1 MEIRPIGRYTAEL
14 HAPPDKSITHRAVM
28 FNALAGGRAVVK
40 NALLGEDC
48 LHTAECMRR
57 LGAHVEIDGAD
68 IAIEGAALWSD
79 GRARGTVTLDA
90 GNSGTT
96 IRLLAGALA
105 GVAGTFSLD
114 GDASLRSRP
123 MRRVIEPLSRMG
135 ASVASAD
142 GRAPLVVRG
151 APLTGIEY
159 AMPVAS
165 AQVKSA
171 VLLAGMQAEGR
182 TTVTEPAPSR
192 DHTERMLKAMG
203 ADIRREG
210 AAVSV
215 TRSPIRP
222 IDITVCGDI
231 SGAAYPLVLA
241 ACIEGSCVTVRDV
254 GINPTR
260 SGLLDVLHACGAEIG
275 YDNLRDGAE
284 PSADVTLRYAAPK
297 PFVIDGDLVP
307 RLIDEIPALA
317 VLACFAEGE
326 SVVRNAAELKVKESD
341 RIRTV
346 TDMLR
351 ALGGDVTPTDDG
363 MIIRGKGYLPG
374 GGTVDAGL
382 DHRIAM
388 SAAVAMAASRR
399 GGTLVN
405 GEVCAV
411 SYPGF
416 FSEVLAL

>member
-210 AAVSV
+210 ASVSV

-222 IDITVCGDI
+222 LDVTVCGDI

-241 ACIEGSCVTVRDV
+241 ACIKGSCVTVRDV

-260 SGLLDVLHACGAEIG
+260 SGLLDVLAACGAEIG
-275 YDNLRDGAE
+275 YDNRRDGAE
-284 PSADVTLRYAAPK
+284 PSADITLRYAAPK

-307 RLIDEIPALA
+307 RLIDEIPVLA

-346 TDMLR
+346 TAMLR

-416 FSEVLAL
+416 FSEVLSL

>member
-1 MEIRPIGRYTAEL
+1 M
-14 HAPPDKSITHRAVM
+14 
-28 FNALAGGRAVVK
+28 K

-159 AMPVAS
+159 VMPVAS

-182 TTVTEPAPSR
+182 TTVT
-192 DHTERMLKAMG
+192 D
-203 ADIRREG
+203 RRRR
-210 AAVSV
+210 A
-215 TRSPIRP
+215 TI
-222 IDITVCGDI
+222 
-231 SGAAYPLVLA
+231 
-241 ACIEGSCVTVRDV
+241 
-254 GINPTR
+254 
-260 SGLLDVLHACGAEIG
+260 
-275 YDNLRDGAE
+275 
-284 PSADVTLRYAAPK
+284 PSA
-297 PFVIDGDLVP
+297 
-307 RLIDEIPALA
+307 
-317 VLACFAEGE
+317 C
-326 SVVRNAAELKVKESD
+326 
-341 RIRTV
+341 
-346 TDMLR
+346 
-351 ALGGDVTPTDDG
+351 
-363 MIIRGKGYLPG
+363 
-374 GGTVDAGL
+374 
-382 DHRIAM
+382 
-388 SAAVAMAASRR
+388 
-399 GGTLVN
+399 
-405 GEVCAV
+405 
-411 SYPGF
+411 
-416 FSEVLAL
+416 

>member
-79 GRARGTVTLDA
+79 GRARGTVALDA

-215 TRSPIRP
+215 TRS
-222 IDITVCGDI
+222 T
-231 SGAAYPLVLA
+231 
-241 ACIEGSCVTVRDV
+241 
-254 GINPTR
+254 
-260 SGLLDVLHACGAEIG
+260 
-275 YDNLRDGAE
+275 
-284 PSADVTLRYAAPK
+284 
-297 PFVIDGDLVP
+297 
-307 RLIDEIPALA
+307 
-317 VLACFAEGE
+317 
-326 SVVRNAAELKVKESD
+326 
-341 RIRTV
+341 
-346 TDMLR
+346 
-351 ALGGDVTPTDDG
+351 
-363 MIIRGKGYLPG
+363 
-374 GGTVDAGL
+374 
-382 DHRIAM
+382 
-388 SAAVAMAASRR
+388 
-399 GGTLVN
+399 
-405 GEVCAV
+405 
-411 SYPGF
+411 
-416 FSEVLAL
+416 

>member
-1 MEIRPIGRYTAEL
+1 MEIRPIDRYNAVL
-14 HAPPDKSITHRAVM
+14 SAPPDKSITHRAVM
-28 FNALAGGRAVVK
+28 FNALTGGRAVVR

-57 LGAHVEIDGAD
+57 LGARVEIDGTD
-68 IAIEGAALWSD
+68 IAIEGAALWNG
-79 GRARGTVTLDA
+79 GRARGTVPLDV

-114 GDASLRSRP
+114 GDASLRTRP

-135 ASVASAD
+135 ASVTSAD

-151 APLTGIEY
+151 APLTGIDY

-203 ADIRREG
+203 ADIQREG
-210 AAVSV
+210 ASVSV

-222 IDITVCGDI
+222 LDITVCGDI

-241 ACIEGSCVTVRDV
+241 ACIRGSRVTVRDV

-260 SGLLDVLHACGAEIG
+260 SGLLDVLAACGAEIA
-275 YDNLRDGAE
+275 YDNRRDGAE
-284 PSADVTLRYAAPK
+284 PSADITLRYAAPK

-307 RLIDEIPALA
+307 RLIDEIPVLA

-346 TDMLR
+346 TAMLR
-351 ALGGDVTPTDDG
+351 ALGGDVTPADDG
-363 MIIRGKGYLPG
+363 MVIHGKGYLPG